1 MSKILVTLQNY
12 YFNPSEKYFFLCFC
26 NHKTK
31 VSLKNK
37 DVKFFDENYQLMK
50 NIKFTNIVKMFEKI
64 INTYCVLNNSR

>member
-12 YFNPSEKYFFLCFC
+12 YFKPRKNIFLGFC

-37 DVKFFDENYQLMK
+37 DVKFFDEKLSVDE
-50 NIKFTNIVKMFEKI
+50 NIKFTNIVMMFLKI
-64 INTYCVLNNSR
+64 LII